1 MTEALTL
8 IWSIAIL
15 VIFYFVFR
23 EIYYISEL
31 LAAYVRMLMSSGVI

>member
-8 IWSIAIL
+8 IWRMAIL

-31 LAAYVRMLMSSGVI
+31 LSAYVRMLMSSGVI